1 MDMVRGERACGDR
14 GRASA
19 LRGLRLS
26 GPCGEPALGKAAQ
39 GAPAGGGR
47 SCARLVRG
55 RYALD
60 SGAAAAL
67 LAAACKMSE
76 PFRRRK
82 VQCASASGLHRMAYL
97 EWGERD
103 SGKTLVCVHG
113 LTRCARDFDRLAA
126 EMVRHGYRV
135 VCPDVA
141 GRGDSDWLENPME
154 YTVPTYAYDMVTL
167 VARLDRKS
175 TRLNSSHSQISY
187 AVFCLKK
194 KKKKQKQKK
203 QQTRIKND

>member
-67 LAAACKMSE
+67 LAAACKMRSE
-76 PFRRRK
+76 EHTSELQSP
-82 VQCASASGLHRMAYL
+82 CN
-97 EWGERD
+97 
-103 SGKTLVCVHG
+103 LVC
-113 LTRCARDFDRLAA
+113 RLL
-126 EMVRHGYRV
+126 
-135 VCPDVA
+135 
-141 GRGDSDWLENPME
+141 LE
-154 YTVPTYAYDMVTL
+154 
-167 VARLDRKS
+167 
-175 TRLNSSHSQISY
+175 
-187 AVFCLKK
+187 KK
-194 KKKKQKQKK
+194 KNKAIDYCA
-203 QQTRIKND
+203 TFGPGTT